1 MIDIPINAVYIIGGG
16 DKMPKKKDPN
26 FVWKD
31 YLNEYIHTNIVYKS
45 INFNMKKPD
54 DVELLEWVAAQPEKV
69 SPYLKRLVKEDM
81 ERNKKAEQN

>member
-1 MIDIPINAVYIIGGG
+1 
-16 DKMPKKKDPN
+16 MPRKKDPN

-31 YLNEYIHTNIVYKS
+31 YLNEYINTNIVYKS

-54 DVELLEWVAAQPEKV
+54 DVKLLDWVMSRPEKV

-81 ERNKKAEQN
+81 ERNSDIQQEESQN